1 MSEEF
6 IQKKIFEN
14 TPKIG
19 KWDFFNIG
27 NTTLQ
32 DLKKY
37 DIIRNVDYKPY
48 EKKKV
53 DGLVVLN
60 KTVIAVVEYKT
71 PKQFKSQ
78 KQKNKAIEQELE
90 VANILDSKV
99 FVVTDGENTVWINPK
114 TGNNIRNEDNSILT
128 YKFDYNDPDLATLLQ
143 KIASSINEQNDNLI
157 PIKLINPTDLA
168 QSIWQDVWSVSGA
181 TPENCLYTFVEL
193 FIFKYLSDLDILK
206 NMRSFSYLMNLYAQ
220 KETDDNVL
228 EYYVNTIRPYIKS
241 IFEPGKDG
249 TTIINGTIFV
259 SKDEKAVAG
268 YSTVF
273 HKVLTKFDIYGK
285 LEHIDYDFKSKLFE
299 SFLKESISKKNWG
312 QYFTPLCVVRAIVEM
327 ADNYIKP
334 GVSICDPACGVGK
347 FLLEPV
353 LKKINNF
360 YEIAPSGVINPKI
373 TLKGFDKG
381 FDKDE
386 QKTIILAKANMVI
399 YFSNLMKDNPLVAQ
413 HLSQLLNDTFV
424 LKTNSILGTL
434 SDAINNEYDLILTNP
449 PYVTSGS
456 SNLKDEIN
464 KNASLQDHYKING
477 MGVEGLFMEWIVR
490 ALKPGGHAFIVVPD
504 GILNRQNDV
513 ELRRFI
519 RNQCYITGV
528 ISLPLKTFFTTQKK
542 TYILCITKKVEES
555 EIQTNPVF
563 TYFVSE
569 IGESRD
575 VYRFE
580 IEQND
585 LYDAVKLYKGF
596 IGSMEYF
603 IENNN
608 NPRCKIQPITMFE
621 PEKHWS
627 VDRWWSHE
635 ERVQLGIED
644 ELDSMSIQ
652 DFGNSVKEMA
662 ESLDEISQS
671 MNEFETK
678 NNDSKYHSI
687 SLNDKRF
694 FELSIGKR
702 VVKRDF
708 HLMKGDYPIYSA
720 NVFDP
725 IGYHVSSNISD
736 FANNFVLW
744 GIDGC
749 FEFNY
754 LKKGTKFRYT
764 DHCGVI
770 RIINDDI
777 LPEYLMIQ
785 LDLAKKKYGF
795 DRGLRSSLK
804 NMRIIEIPIP
814 YTTEGKIDIEN
825 QKQVIHKYNL
835 VKELKNKFQEFQK
848 IIDKTNISM
857 N

>member
-6 IQKKIFEN
+6 IQKKILEN
-14 TPKIG
+14 IPKIG

-27 NTTLQ
+27 NTTIQ

-37 DIIRNVDYKPY
+37 GIIRNVDYKPF

-60 KTVIAVVEYKT
+60 KTVIAVIEYKT
-71 PKQFKSQ
+71 PQQFKTQ
-78 KQKNKAIEQELE
+78 KQKSKAIKQELD
-90 VANILDSKV
+90 VANMLDSKI
-99 FVVTDGENTVWINPK
+99 FIVTDGDNTIWINPK
-114 TGNNIRNEDNSILT
+114 TGKPIRNEDNSILT
-128 YKFDYNDPDLATLLQ
+128 YRFDYTDSNLSEIIQ
-143 KIASSINEQNDNLI
+143 KIISSVNEQNNTI
-157 PIKLINPTDLA
+157 KPVKLINPTDLA
-168 QSIWQDVWSVSGA
+168 QSIWQDVWAVSGA

-206 NMRSFSYLMNLYAQ
+206 SMRSFNYLMSLYEQ
-220 KETDDNVL
+220 KETNDSVL
-228 EYYVNTIRPYIKS
+228 EYYVTTIRPYIKS
-241 IFEPGKDG
+241 IFIPGSDG

-273 HKVLTKFDIYGK
+273 HKVLTKFKNYGK

-299 SFLKESISKKNWG
+299 CFLKESISKKNWG
-312 QYFTPLCVVRAIVEM
+312 QFFTPLCVVRAIVEM

-353 LKKINNF
+353 LKKLDKF
-360 YEIAPSGVINPKI
+360 YEVSSSGVINSKI

-399 YFSNLMKDNPLVAQ
+399 YFSSLLKENPLVAN
-413 HLSQLLNDTFV
+413 HLSELLNDSFI

-434 SDAINNEYDLILTNP
+434 SDAITDEYDIILTNP

-464 KNASLQDHYKING
+464 KNANLQNYYKVNG

-504 GILNRQNDV
+504 GIFNRQNDV

-519 RNQCYITGV
+519 RNQCYINGI

-542 TYILCITKKVEES
+542 TYILCITKKTS
-555 EIQTNPVF
+555 DTEIQYNPVF
-563 TYFVSE
+563 TYLVSE

-585 LYDAVKLYKGF
+585 LYDAVKLFKGF
-596 IGSMEYF
+596 MGSMEYF
-603 IENNN
+603 IDNNN
-608 NPRCKIQPITMFE
+608 NPRCKVQPISMFE
-621 PEKHWS
+621 PENHWS
-627 VDRWWSHE
+627 VDRWWSHD

-644 ELDSMSIQ
+644 DLDTVSIQ
-652 DFGNSVKEMA
+652 DFGNSVREMA
-662 ESLDEISQS
+662 ESLEELSQS
-671 MNEFETK
+671 MNDIDTSD
-678 NNDSKYHSI
+678 NNSIYHNI
-687 SLNDKRF
+687 SLNDKSL

-708 HLMKGDYPIYSA
+708 HLMQGEFPIYSA
-720 NVFDP
+720 NVFEP
-725 IGYHVSSNISD
+725 IGYHVSSNISN
-736 FANNFVLW
+736 FMNNFVIW

-764 DHCGVI
+764 DHCGAI
-770 RIINDDI
+770 RILNDNI
-777 LPEYLMIQ
+777 QPEYLMIQ

-804 NMRIIEIPIP
+804 NMNCNIK
-814 YTTEGKIDIEN
+814 TEYG
-825 QKQVIHKYNL
+825 
-835 VKELKNKFQEFQK
+835 
-848 IIDKTNISM
+848 
-857 N
+857 